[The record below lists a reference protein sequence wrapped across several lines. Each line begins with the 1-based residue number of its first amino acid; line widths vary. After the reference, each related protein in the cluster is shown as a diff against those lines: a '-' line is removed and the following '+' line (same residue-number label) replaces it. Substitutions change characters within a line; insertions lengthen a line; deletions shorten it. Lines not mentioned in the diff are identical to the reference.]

1 MEKNQEIYL
10 LLCQRMRKEIKLKE
24 QVILKLHHE
33 LEAAKKQIVE
43 FNGRKNYFESS
54 NQSQNNVK
62 DKIKQQITI
71 MNDKISKCGIVVK
84 KVDICLID
92 EDDLEN
98 KNIQCLFHNSKSIE
112 NDQFSGDCMSHSS
125 KLKNLFTERQ
135 NIDF

>member
-1 MEKNQEIYL
+1 MEKNQELYL

-24 QVILKLHHE
+24 QVILKLHTE

-54 NQSQNNVK
+54 IQSQNNVK
-62 DKIKQQITI
+62 DKIKQQIII

-84 KVDICLID
+84 KVDIFLQD
-92 EDDLEN
+92 EDELEN
-98 KNIQCLFHNSKSIE
+98 KNIQCVIHNSKLIE
-112 NDQFSGDCMSHSS
+112 SDQISSDCMSHSS
-125 KLKNLFTERQ
+125 KRKNLFTERQ